1 MLRLKELRKEKHWS
15 QEKVAKLL
23 NITQATFSGW
33 ENEKFEI
40 DNKNLLNLANIFNVS
55 VDYLLG
61 RSADRIN
68 ESVLD
73 EVNVLPLD
81 VLERYGNIYE
91 AKRHMIDVSNSSPT
105 IKEDWESGKVGQP
118 NLLNHTTRI
127 ITETESKLLDNYRSL
142 DDDERQE
149 VLNFIRFKK
158 TQKVKPFTSSN
169 TRSFTTVDFEDDTER
184 IAAFGGIEEND
195 DEPLTT

>member
-61 RSADRIN
+61 RSTDRIN

-73 EVNVLPLD
+73 EVNVLHLD

-91 AKRHMIDVSNSSPT
+91 AKRHMMEVSNSSPSIT
-105 IKEDWESGKVGQP
+105 KDKDLGSDKVDQP
-118 NLLNHTTRI
+118 NLLNPSTHI
-127 ITETESKLLDNYRSL
+127 ITEAESKLLDNYRSL
-142 DDDERQE
+142 DETGKTKVEEYLSDLVKLHNLNIQKFDDDLA
-149 VLNFIRFKK
+149 V
-158 TQKVKPFTSSN
+158 TTSKHEIPS
-169 TRSFTTVDFEDDTER
+169 SV
-184 IAAFGGIEEND
+184 IEEAKK
-195 DEPLTT
+195 L